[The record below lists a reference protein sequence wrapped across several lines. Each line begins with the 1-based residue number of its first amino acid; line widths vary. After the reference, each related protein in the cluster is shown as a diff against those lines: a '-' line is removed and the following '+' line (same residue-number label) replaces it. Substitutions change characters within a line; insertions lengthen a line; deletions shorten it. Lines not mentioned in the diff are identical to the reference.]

1 MENNQCVLARRDNG
15 EKTFVSLDE
24 LEKGVNELLDA
35 VQAGL
40 YAKAKA
46 NLDENTVT
54 CSSVEEVKNLMENGG
69 GFAKTMWCGDLEC
82 ELKMKE
88 LAGVSSRCMPF
99 EQEQVAETCVCC
111 GKPAKKMIYW
121 GVAY

>member
-1 MENNQCVLARRDNG
+1 
-15 EKTFVSLDE
+15 
-24 LEKGVNELLDA
+24 
-35 VQAGL
+35 
-40 YAKAKA
+40 
-46 NLDENTVT
+46 
-54 CSSVEEVKNLMENGG
+54 VEEVKNLMENGG